1 MKDDTEI
8 TFNLFNDFICTSDQ
22 SRMSHGTEDM
32 DGISPL
38 QSSQEAVLG
47 ARTCKYQFVLF
58 LICLFIV
65 LDFTG
70 DLSGH
75 QGESQVVNMH
85 NELEGKEAFQV
96 TFPYSVCPQHQK
108 IELAFYLKG
117 KYHELH
123 ISLKLVF
130 CIGYLKYLFL
140 KGIFNVLCYF
150 VAKGKQSRQN

>member
-1 MKDDTEI
+1 MKLTQKEGQHFLKDDAEI

-22 SRMSHGTEDM
+22 SCMSHGTVDM

-38 QSSQEAVLG
+38 QSSQEAVHG

-75 QGESQVVNMH
+75 PGESLVVNMH
-85 NELEGKEAFQV
+85 KDWRGKRHF
-96 TFPYSVCPQHQK
+96 K
-108 IELAFYLKG
+108 
-117 KYHELH
+117 
-123 ISLKLVF
+123 
-130 CIGYLKYLFL
+130 
-140 KGIFNVLCYF
+140 
-150 VAKGKQSRQN
+150 